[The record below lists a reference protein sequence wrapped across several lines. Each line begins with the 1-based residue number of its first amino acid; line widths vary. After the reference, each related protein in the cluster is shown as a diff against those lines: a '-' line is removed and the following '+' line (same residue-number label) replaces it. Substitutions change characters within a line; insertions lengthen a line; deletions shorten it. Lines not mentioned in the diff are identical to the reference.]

1 MQALS
6 LAWGILA
13 LIGMVVGFIP
23 CFGWINWV
31 NIPFAFAGLIFG
43 IIAHILTRGPS
54 RQNSLVAI
62 ILCILA
68 ILLGSKRL
76 VAGFGI
82 FEVHMKRVTR
92 IGGIFFKA
100 QDQEKL

>member
-13 LIGMVVGFIP
+13 VGGMLVGFIP
-23 CFGWINWV
+23 CFGWLNWL
-31 NIPFAFAGLIFG
+31 NIPFAIAGFIFSV
-43 IIAHILTRGPS
+43 IAHLAGRGPA
-54 RQNSLVAI
+54 RQNSLVGI
-62 ILCILA
+62 ILCVLA

-82 FEVHMKRVTR
+82 F
-92 IGGIFFKA
+92 
-100 QDQEKL
+100 

>member
-13 LIGMVVGFIP
+13 LTGMVIGFIP
-23 CFGWINWV
+23 CFGWVNWF
-31 NIPFAFAGLIFG
+31 NIPFAFAGLIFAL
-43 IIAHILTRGPS
+43 IALAVTRGPS
-54 RQNSLVAI
+54 RQNSTVAI

-68 ILLGSKRL
+68 ILIGSKRL

-82 FEVHMKRVTR
+82 F
-92 IGGIFFKA
+92 
-100 QDQEKL
+100 

>member
-13 LIGMVVGFIP
+13 VGGMLVGFIP
-23 CFGWINWV
+23 CFGWLNWI
-31 NIPFAFAGLIFG
+31 NIPFAFAGLIFSV
-43 IIAHILTRGPS
+43 IAHLTSRGPS
-54 RQNSLVAI
+54 RQNSVVAI
-62 ILCILA
+62 VLCVLA

-82 FEVHMKRVTR
+82 F
-92 IGGIFFKA
+92 
-100 QDQEKL
+100 

>member
-13 LIGMVVGFIP
+13 VGGMLIGFIP
-23 CFGWINWV
+23 CFGWLNWM
-31 NIPFAFAGLIFG
+31 NIPFAFAGLIFSVIVHLSG
-43 IIAHILTRGPS
+43 RGPN

-62 ILCILA
+62 VLCVLA
-68 ILLGSKRL
+68 VLLGSKRL

-82 FEVHMKRVTR
+82 F
-92 IGGIFFKA
+92 
-100 QDQEKL
+100 

>member
-23 CFGWINWV
+23 CLGWMNWV
-31 NIPFAFAGLIFG
+31 NIPFAFAGLIFS
-43 IIAHILTRGPS
+43 IIAHIVSRGPN
-54 RQNSLVAI
+54 RQNSMVAI

-82 FEVHMKRVTR
+82 F
-92 IGGIFFKA
+92 
-100 QDQEKL
+100 

>member
-13 LIGMVVGFIP
+13 LCGMLFGFIP
-23 CFGWINWV
+23 CFGWMNWL
-31 NIPFAFAGLIFG
+31 NIPFAFVGLIFS
-43 IIAHILTRGPS
+43 IVAHATTKGP

-62 ILCILA
+62 ILCVLA

-82 FEVHMKRVTR
+82 F
-92 IGGIFFKA
+92 
-100 QDQEKL
+100 

>member
-13 LIGMVVGFIP
+13 VGGMLVGFIP
-23 CFGWINWV
+23 CFGWLNWL
-31 NIPFAFAGLIFG
+31 NIPFACAGLIFA
-43 IIAHILTRGPS
+43 ILAHVLTRGPY
-54 RQNSLVAI
+54 RQNSLAAI
-62 ILCILA
+62 ILCIIA

-82 FEVHMKRVTR
+82 F
-92 IGGIFFKA
+92 
-100 QDQEKL
+100 

>member
-13 LIGMVVGFIP
+13 LGGMLVGLIP
-23 CFGWINWV
+23 CFGWLNWF
-31 NIPFAFAGLIFG
+31 NIPFAFAGFIFSVV
-43 IIAHILTRGPS
+43 AHLTGRGPT

-62 ILCILA
+62 ILCVLA

-82 FEVHMKRVTR
+82 F
-92 IGGIFFKA
+92 
-100 QDQEKL
+100 

>member
-13 LIGMVVGFIP
+13 LCGMMLGFIP
-23 CFGWINWV
+23 CFGWVNWF
-31 NIPFAFAGLIFG
+31 NIPFAFAGLIVS
-43 IIAHILTRGPS
+43 IIAQATTRGP

-62 ILCILA
+62 ILCVLA

-82 FEVHMKRVTR
+82 F
-92 IGGIFFKA
+92 
-100 QDQEKL
+100 

>member
-23 CFGWINWV
+23 CFGWTNWV
-31 NIPFAFAGLIFG
+31 NIPFAFAGLIFSV
-43 IIAHILTRGPS
+43 IAHILTRGPS
-54 RQNSLVAI
+54 RQNSTVAI

-76 VAGFGI
+76 VAGFGL
-82 FEVHMKRVTR
+82 F
-92 IGGIFFKA
+92 
-100 QDQEKL
+100 